1 MQHLKRTNI
10 LIFLCILA
18 SFFYWYVD
26 PEFVT
31 DFLVFRGTDFFQGKF
46 WTAVTAIFI
55 HGNLI
60 HLIGNMLF
68 LYVFGNTLED
78 EFGAKKALAVFF
90 IGGIFS
96 FILSTF
102 FYGLETVIIGASAA
116 IFTVMAIVMLTKPLK
131 FSWLFLMPLGLVA
144 LLYLLF
150 NIAAT
155 YYMVDGSIGYL
166 SHIIGFIIGFPFGI
180 SWSRGKWIRNL
191 LITILVLIA
200 YLVVMNL
207 LSSILNLALPSM

>member
-78 EFGAKKALAVFF
+78 EFGATKTLTAFF

-96 FILSTF
+96 FLLSPF

-116 IFTVMAIVMLTKPLK
+116 IFTLMAIVMLTKPLK
-131 FSWLFLMPLGLVA
+131 FSLLFLMPLGLVA

-155 YYMVDGSIGYL
+155 YYMVDGSIGCL
-166 SHIIGFIIGFPFGI
+166 SHIIGFVIGFPFGI